1 MGMGCT
7 NMLSQSQLS
16 KIKML
21 ASRPDICKRNSH
33 LKLCYNLRNRNVFVP
48 NTNKPQLGPLH
59 TNKPQLGS
67 LQYKK
72 GKEHVYDVSGQTP
85 TCAKDE
91 YEMVKA
97 LDSVSSFF
105 NGVWV
110 HVNFLAKLKG
120 ATQCPDL
127 GSQVLPRSP
136 EATPIRG
143 CGICL
148 NNAIYYPAA
157 GGHRGDRKS
166 VCQMHT
172 LWRSSFHAF
181 GSLWFMLCTMETV
194 VSRSGFMCG

>member
-33 LKLCYNLRNRNVFVP
+33 LKLSRNLDWNPLPP
-48 NTNKPQLGPLH
+48 NMP
-59 TNKPQLGS
+59 
-67 LQYKK
+67 
-72 GKEHVYDVSGQTP
+72 KEHVYDVSGQTP
-85 TCAKDE
+85 TCAKVALEHYNRSYEDE

-127 GSQVLPRSP
+127 VPKFFFAEEVQRQ
-136 EATPIRG
+136 
-143 CGICL
+143 
-148 NNAIYYPAA
+148 
-157 GGHRGDRKS
+157 H
-166 VCQMHT
+166 Q
-172 LWRSSFHAF
+172 F
-181 GSLWFMLCTMETV
+181 V
-194 VSRSGFMCG
+194 VVGFA

>member
-1 MGMGCT
+1 MGCT
-7 NMLSQSQLS
+7 NMLSPSQLS
-16 KIKML
+16 KIKTML
-21 ASRPDICKRNSH
+21 QSRPDICKRNSH
-33 LKLCYNLRNRNVFVP
+33 LKFCYSLRNRNVFVP
-48 NTNKPQLGPLH
+48 KTHKPRLGP
-59 TNKPQLGS
+59 

-72 GKEHVYDVSGQTP
+72 GKEPVYDGSWQTP
-85 TCAKDE
+85 TCAKVALEHYNRSNEDE

-127 GSQVLPRSP
+127 VPKFFFAEVKSDFDGRSCVSCVKIDTGNP

-143 CGICL
+143 CGICQ
-148 NNAIYYPAA
+148 NNEIYHPAV

-166 VCQMHT
+166 A
-172 LWRSSFHAF
+172 S
-181 GSLWFMLCTMETV
+181 
-194 VSRSGFMCG
+194 

>member
-72 GKEHVYDVSGQTP
+72 GKEHVYDVSVQTP

-127 GSQVLPRSP
+127 VPKFFFAEEVQRQ
-136 EATPIRG
+136 
-143 CGICL
+143 
-148 NNAIYYPAA
+148 
-157 GGHRGDRKS
+157 H
-166 VCQMHT
+166 Q
-172 LWRSSFHAF
+172 F
-181 GSLWFMLCTMETV
+181 V
-194 VSRSGFMCG
+194 VVGFA